1 MIKILNRLFCK
12 HEKVLPVG
20 TILVKQEDG
29 SWKTEHKWKCRKC
42 GKVIKSEKN

>member
-1 MIKILNRLFCK
+1 MINLLNRLFCK
-12 HEKVLPVG
+12 HEKILPAG

-29 SWKTEHKWKCRKC
+29 SWKTEHKWKC